1 MLQMKPRCD
10 ALSHTV
16 EGVSM
21 RSRGWSERRAAALC
35 CSSAIGRLLRVAG
48 LAVVAPRLDGAL
60 AQQRIISVQKINPG
74 GVFGLTAPTDTQGA
88 GDCEFSHLPGN
99 EEARQVFRLDEWQLD
114 LVNGG
119 AAGVPALSAANEF
132 NV

>member
-1 MLQMKPRCD
+1 M
-10 ALSHTV
+10 
-16 EGVSM
+16 
-21 RSRGWSERRAAALC
+21 
-35 CSSAIGRLLRVAG
+35 
-48 LAVVAPRLDGAL
+48 APRSDGVL
-60 AQQRIISVQKINPG
+60 AQQRIIPVQKINLG

-114 LVNGG
+114 SVNSG
-119 AAGVPALSAANEF
+119 AAGIPALCAANEF